1 MAKKSGP
8 SRTTQGIRGGMTLSE
23 AHHLYGRGGDE
34 CPEKH
39 QVDDW
44 LGTRREAKYV
54 GNGMIKTPLTRNQR
68 RLAKKLGIELKE
80 VK

>member
-23 AHHLYGRGGDE
+23 AHHLYGRGGDD
-34 CPEKH
+34 CPEKT

-54 GNGMIKTPLTRNQR
+54 GDGM
-68 RLAKKLGIELKE
+68 
-80 VK
+80 